1 MVEIKIVF
9 IGIIMLVLVAF
20 AETHASSDKMLL
32 PPSLNRD
39 NGIVQAKERNVILY
53 RISGDED
60 YTLNIKIDNKIVGSL
75 LPNHYTQIKV
85 HTEKII
91 VGVVERGTAIYET
104 SYDLPILDNSV
115 ESIYF
120 RVYEISKGRFILILF
135 NPETARNEI
144 SSLHLKSSVVDQYAS
159 KFSPPEVK
167 PPIIPPAVLKSITV
181 SADTLFPLNSSYF
194 RPESIAKI
202 NTLIDDI
209 VKNDVK
215 VSALR
220 ITGYTDVLG
229 DDDYNLWLS
238 QRRAKRVADYLQAH
252 GLNMPMEI
260 IGLGEAN
267 PISEGCEKLTS
278 SRLYEC
284 LQSDRRVVIDLIGQ
298 K

>member
-1 MVEIKIVF
+1 
-9 IGIIMLVLVAF
+9 MLVLVAF
-20 AETHASSDKMLL
+20 GEIHASSDKMLL
-32 PPSLNRD
+32 PPSLNSD
-39 NGIVQAKERNVILY
+39 NGTKEKNVIFY
-53 RISGDED
+53 RLSGDED
-60 YTLNIKIDNKIVGSL
+60 YTVNIKIDNKIVGSL

-91 VGVVERGTAIYET
+91 VGVVERGTALYET

-135 NPETARNEI
+135 NPETARSEI
-144 SSLHLKSSVVDQYAS
+144 SSLHLKYSVLKQYAS
-159 KFSPPEVK
+159 KFSSPEVK
-167 PPIIPPAVLKSITV
+167 SPIAFPTVLKSITV
-181 SADTLFPLNSSYF
+181 SADALFPLNSSYF
-194 RPESIAKI
+194 RPESIEKV
-202 NTLIDDI
+202 NTLVDDI
-209 VKNDVK
+209 SKNDVK

-284 LQSDRRVVIDLIGQ
+284 LQTDRRVIIDLIGQ